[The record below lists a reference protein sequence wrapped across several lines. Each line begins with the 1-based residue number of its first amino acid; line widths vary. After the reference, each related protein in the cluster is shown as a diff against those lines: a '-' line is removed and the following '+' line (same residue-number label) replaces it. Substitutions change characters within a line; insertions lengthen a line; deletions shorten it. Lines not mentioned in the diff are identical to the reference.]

1 MCPETPIRTAAYVS
15 VPHLFPMHIVRS
27 CVLKMSDL
35 SGANWWC
42 VRNRSSTALFAASSS
57 AQAQHVATFILV
69 VYRYIRM

>member
-42 VRNRSSTALFAASSS
+42 VRNRSSTACGFVRGLQFCPGTARGD
-57 AQAQHVATFILV
+57 
-69 VYRYIRM
+69 VYLGCLPLH